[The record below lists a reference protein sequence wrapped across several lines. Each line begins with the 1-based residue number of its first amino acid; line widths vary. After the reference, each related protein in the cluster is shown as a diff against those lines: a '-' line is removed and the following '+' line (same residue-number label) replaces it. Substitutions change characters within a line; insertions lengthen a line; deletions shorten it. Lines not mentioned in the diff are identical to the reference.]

1 MIARLASIALVGV
14 VASVPAL
21 TAAHD
26 AIVASASAPTAAHEG
41 HKAHGATARQGY
53 VRSTARYEIP
63 DARLVDM
70 HGQEVSLRDSLASR
84 RPVMVNFVF
93 TSCKTICPAQS
104 ATFALVQ
111 ESMVGKDLELVSIS
125 IDPEHD
131 TPSRL
136 REYAAKFSAGPRWQ
150 FLTGNEASSIAV
162 QRAFDVYRGDK
173 MGHDPVTF
181 IRATP
186 GEPWV
191 RVEGFASASDLIREY
206 GTIVHR

>member
-1 MIARLASIALVGV
+1 MIARLASLALVGIV
-14 VASVPAL
+14 V
-21 TAAHD
+21 
-26 AIVASASAPTAAHEG
+26 SAPVPTAAHEA
-41 HKAHGATARQGY
+41 HQAHQAHGAAARQGY
-53 VRSTARYEIP
+53 VRSIARYEIP

-84 RPVMVNFVF
+84 RAVMVNFVF
-93 TSCKTICPAQS
+93 TSCRTICPAMS

-111 ESMVGKDLELVSIS
+111 EAMAGKDLELVSIS

-136 REYAAKFSAGPRWQ
+136 REYAAKFSAGPRWR
-150 FLTGNEASSIAV
+150 FLTGSEESSIAV

-181 IRATP
+181 IRSMP

-191 RVEGFASASDLIREY
+191 RVEGFASAGDLIREY
-206 GTIVHR
+206 GAIVRR